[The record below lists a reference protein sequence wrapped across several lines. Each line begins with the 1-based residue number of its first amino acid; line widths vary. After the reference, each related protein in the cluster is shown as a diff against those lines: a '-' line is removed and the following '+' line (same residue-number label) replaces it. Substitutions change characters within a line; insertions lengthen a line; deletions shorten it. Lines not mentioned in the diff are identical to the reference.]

1 MFGLGSYSSLGIGLA
16 VTLVDNFTNNS
27 NRINQSM
34 TGMANNARAAQ
45 RKMAQNM
52 QSTGMYM
59 MGLSG
64 AMAVPFVK
72 AIDYASKFQ
81 YVMSGVKAA
90 TQATT
95 AQFSAL
101 EKKAIDLGNS
111 SIFSAKDVADAMYE
125 LATAGYEAKDVY
137 KAINGIVALGATA
150 DVPLNQA
157 ALLAANIRNAFQIPA
172 EQTDRIADLLS
183 LAAIKSSANL
193 PQMAEGMK
201 YVSARAAMLKVPL
214 EETIA
219 LIATLNSMGLHG
231 STAGTAADNL
241 LRTMATA
248 MSEFRTKKQGAV
260 MTMIGLSPK
269 DMLDAQGNL
278 IALDKLV
285 EVVFSKIR
293 KYTPQQQSAIVS
305 ALINERGARAQI
317 LAAIAGKKGEG
328 VSFGELTQM
337 LKYGAAGSAEKTAA
351 IRQDNLYGDLERVK
365 STWESVLIAI
375 GKALSGPLR
384 PALQMLNSILT
395 VITAIVSTKIGGW
408 LMTALAVYAAIN
420 FAIGAYKFTV
430 GGIRLLTMQGVI
442 ANGAWA
448 ASAVTGYGAA
458 TAAARTYGV
467 TMAMVNRVG
476 TGSILASMAGV
487 GWNANTG
494 RFVGQGGRFL
504 SMAAVAGNLGIF
516 GRMLLLAS
524 GALATLMT
532 AITGVF
538 TAISGAIAGILAFL
552 GPLGIAM
559 GAIALIAGG
568 LYLANKG
575 RNDWKNT
582 PQGVYSHNISD
593 YKMQGGA
600 YKPGDAS
607 SHYLPY
613 LKTKEEIRAD
623 LKAEAEKA
631 YGKGIFEKG
640 TNPLDG
646 KSMKSTGAQTI
657 IVNIDG
663 KRTLEQQI
671 EKDVNNILI
680 NTGASNHH

>member
-1 MFGLGSYSSLGIGLA
+1 MFGLGSYSTLGIGLA
-16 VTLVDNFTNNS
+16 VTLVDNFTNNA
-27 NRINQSM
+27 NRVNQSM
-34 TGMANNARAAQ
+34 NGMANNAQSAQ
-45 RKMAQNM
+45 RRMAQNM
-52 QSTGMYM
+52 QTTGAYM

-95 AQFSAL
+95 SEFAAL

-125 LATAGYEAKDVY
+125 LSTAGYKAADVY

-183 LAAIKSSANL
+183 LASIKSSAKL
-193 PQMAEGMK
+193 PEMAEGMK
-201 YVSARAAMLKVPL
+201 YVSARASMLKVPL

-248 MSEFRTKKQGAV
+248 MSEFRTKKQSSV
-260 MTMIGLSPK
+260 MSMIGLAPK

-285 EVVFSKIR
+285 EVVFSKIK

-317 LAAIAGKKGEG
+317 LAAISGKKGEG
-328 VSFGELTQM
+328 ISFGELTQM
-337 LKYGAAGSAEKTAA
+337 LKYGAAGSAEKTAG

-365 STWESVLIAI
+365 STWESVLISI

-384 PALQMLNSILT
+384 PALQLLNQILT
-395 VITAIVSTKIGGW
+395 AVTAIVSTKIGGW
-408 LMTALAVYAAIN
+408 LMTMLAAYAAVN
-420 FAIGAYKFTV
+420 FAVGAYKFTM
-430 GGIRLLTMQGVI
+430 GGIALLSMQGVI
-442 ANGAWA
+442 ANQAWA
-448 ASAVTGYGAA
+448 TSAVTGYGAA
-458 TAAARTYGV
+458 TVAARTYGV
-467 TMAMVNRVG
+467 TMATINRFG
-476 TGSILASMAGV
+476 MGSMFAGMAGV
-487 GWNANTG
+487 GWNAGAG
-494 RFVGQGGRFL
+494 RFVGAGGRFMG
-504 SMAAVAGNLGIF
+504 MAAVAGNLGLF
-516 GRMLLLAS
+516 GRMLLMAT
-524 GALATLMT
+524 GALQVLIT
-532 AITGVF
+532 AITAVF
-538 TAISGAIAGILAFL
+538 TAISGAIAGIIAFL
-552 GPLGIAM
+552 GPLGIAIA
-559 GAIALIAGG
+559 AIAVIAGG

-575 RNDWKNT
+575 KNDWKNT
-582 PQGVYSHNISD
+582 PQGVYNHNVSD
-593 YKMQGGA
+593 YKMKGGA
-600 YKPGDAS
+600 YKTDS
-607 SHYLPY
+607 NYHYVP
-613 LKTKEEIRAD
+613 KTREEIKAD
-623 LKAEAEKA
+623 LQEQAKNA
-631 YGKGIFEKG
+631 YGQGIYQN
-640 TNPLDG
+640 TVNPLDG
-646 KSMKSTGAQTI
+646 KPMKSNAAQTI

-663 KRTLEQQI
+663 KRTLEKQI
-671 EKDVNNILI
+671 EKDVDNILI